1 MKRDSAELIAPD
13 TYWIGAEDSYNHL
26 HCNTYLIVDGGEC
39 LLIDPGPVMTFP
51 TVEERVRS
59 IIPIEDLSCIV
70 LLHQDPDV
78 AGATPRFE
86 KAGFSGMIA
95 ATRRTSVIAAYYD
108 IASPFYL
115 VEEHEFRVTFRS
127 GKEIEFLPA
136 PYLHFPGAIMAY
148 DPATRFLFSGDLFG
162 AFTEDWNLF
171 ADETYIESMEEFHR
185 EYMPGN
191 DILRPVM
198 EVLIGRDIAAI
209 CPQHGSII
217 DRDIARHITVLPDL
231 QCGLYIDRV
240 RRSLGENRDTSFLIN
255 MVLEKLIAAF
265 GKSEVVQCLTGS
277 RVEIHEE
284 TGEAG
289 PIEGPFEEV
298 WNGFFN
304 RIYACGGHRWLAV
317 VEPLIDKLSSEFAI
331 RRPDVFY
338 SALIREKQKS
348 SQLSEEK
355 KYLEAVNASLRT
367 NLDLAMEEMTRDQLT
382 GLYNESFLV
391 KYLLNI
397 FNENDW
403 KSFTAYF
410 VHIDHMRQLNQ
421 TIGEQKGNELIAGI
435 GSLLQSHKREEDYL
449 FRIGGPVFV
458 LISPPEENWEAT
470 ENRAEKLRTIAVGE
484 RGFLEHIT
492 ISVGIVP
499 VEFGRL
505 SQLPVPAA
513 MESIFSMGKMMLRT
527 AARNGGNRVETRLE
541 EDGEAANFGRVVIV
555 EYDNFHAKLIGDA
568 LETISIDYRIRM
580 NGPEALSTITEFHPD
595 VIVSELFLLETDA
608 FSLKEELDMNSK
620 TSGIPFILV
629 SHQKNESTIARALD
643 LGIVHY
649 IRKPYMLTELL
660 GILNT
665 YVLKAMK
672 HV

>member
-1 MKRDSAELIAPD
+1 MKSDSARLIAPD

-26 HCNTYLIVDGGEC
+26 HCNTYLIIDGEEG
-39 LLIDPGPVMTFP
+39 LLIDPGPIMTFP
-51 TVEERVRS
+51 TVAERIQS
-59 IIPIEDLSCIV
+59 IIPIERLSCIA

-78 AGATPRFE
+78 AGATPLFE
-86 KAGFSGMIA
+86 EAGFHGMVA
-95 ATRRTSVIAAYYD
+95 ATWRTSVIAAYYD
-108 IASPFYL
+108 ITSPFYL
-115 VEEHEFRVTFRS
+115 VENHEFKVTFTS

-136 PYLHFPGAIMAY
+136 PYLHFPGAVMAY
-148 DPATRFLFSGDLFG
+148 DPATRLLFSGDLFG
-162 AFTEDWNLF
+162 AFTEQWSLY
-171 ADETYIESMEEFHR
+171 ADDTYIESMEEFHR

-191 DILRPVM
+191 EILRPVM
-198 EVLIGRDIAAI
+198 EVLLKKEIAAL

-217 DRDIARHITVLPDL
+217 DKNVPRYINVLRNL
-231 QCGLYIDRV
+231 ECGLFLTDLRKSLLRKGEYI
-240 RRSLGENRDTSFLIN
+240 FLIN
-255 MVLEKLIAAF
+255 KILDRLISSFGMEEVLECFRDSSITVDPDT
-265 GKSEVVQCLTGS
+265 GKAVPVLDNFDT
-277 RVEIHEE
+277 
-284 TGEAG
+284 
-289 PIEGPFEEV
+289 V
-298 WNGFFN
+298 WNDMFN
-304 RIYACGGHRWLAV
+304 RIYAYGGERWLALT
-317 VEPLIDKLSSEFAI
+317 EPLIDSLSRDFGV
-331 RRPDVFY
+331 RRPEILF

-348 SQLSEEK
+348 TQLSEEK
-355 KYLEAVNASLRT
+355 KHLEAVNASLRT

-382 GLYNESFLV
+382 GLYNENFLV

-403 KSFTAYF
+403 QSFTAYF

-435 GSLLQSHKREEDYL
+435 GSLLQHHRKEEDYL

-458 LISPPEENWEAT
+458 LVSPPEESWEET

-499 VEFGRL
+499 VEFSRH
-505 SQLPVPAA
+505 SQLPAPAA

-527 AARNGGNRVETRLE
+527 AVRNGGNRVETRLE
-541 EDGEAANFGRVVIV
+541 EGVEAANFGRVVIV
-555 EYDNFHAKLIGDA
+555 EYDNFHARLIGEA
-568 LETISIDYRIRM
+568 LGTLSIDYRICM
-580 NGPEALSTITEFHPD
+580 NGPEALKTIAEFHPD

-620 TSGIPFILV
+620 TSGIPFILA
-629 SHQKNESTIARALD
+629 SHQKNESTIARAID
-643 LGIVHY
+643 MGIVHY
-649 IRKPYMLTELL
+649 IKKPYMLTELL

>member
-1 MKRDSAELIAPD
+1 VLQNPNLWGRK
-13 TYWIGAEDSYNHL
+13 YWIGAEDSYNHL
-26 HCNTYLIVDGGEC
+26 HCNTYLIVDGGEG

-78 AGATPRFE
+78 AGATPLFE

-136 PYLHFPGAIMAY
+136 TYIHFPGAIMAY
-148 DPATRFLFSGDLFG
+148 DPTTRFLFSGDLFG

-171 ADETYIESMEEFHR
+171 ADETYIESMAEFHR
-185 EYMPGN
+185 EYMPSN

-198 EVLIGRDIAAI
+198 EVLLGRDIAAI

-217 DRDIARHITVLPDL
+217 DRDIARHITVLRDL
-231 QCGLYIDRV
+231 QCGIYIDRV
-240 RRSLGENRDTSFLIN
+240 RRSIGENRDTSFLIN

-289 PIEGPFEEV
+289 PIDGPFDEV
-298 WNGFFN
+298 WNYFFN
-304 RIYACGGHRWLAV
+304 RIYACGGHRWFAV
-317 VEPLIDKLSSEFAI
+317 VEPLIDKFI
-331 RRPDVFY
+331 
-338 SALIREKQKS
+338 Q
-348 SQLSEEK
+348 
-355 KYLEAVNASLRT
+355 
-367 NLDLAMEEMTRDQLT
+367 
-382 GLYNESFLV
+382 
-391 KYLLNI
+391 
-397 FNENDW
+397 
-403 KSFTAYF
+403 
-410 VHIDHMRQLNQ
+410 IDHMRQLNQ

-449 FRIGGPVFV
+449 FRIDGPVFV
-458 LISPPEENWEAT
+458 LVSPPEENWEGT
-470 ENRAEKLRTIAVGE
+470 EIRAERLR
-484 RGFLEHIT
+484 
-492 ISVGIVP
+492 
-499 VEFGRL
+499 
-505 SQLPVPAA
+505 
-513 MESIFSMGKMMLRT
+513 
-527 AARNGGNRVETRLE
+527 
-541 EDGEAANFGRVVIV
+541 
-555 EYDNFHAKLIGDA
+555 
-568 LETISIDYRIRM
+568 
-580 NGPEALSTITEFHPD
+580 TITEFHPD
-595 VIVSELFLLETDA
+595 AIVSELFLLETDA

-629 SHQKNESTIARALD
+629 SHQKNESTIVRALD